1 MGASGMTELVLLE
14 ENGQTRLRHRGAP
27 LAMRGTRSA
36 LPQDHPSTKD
46 KAGAPPVI
54 VIAQDLICLGRR
66 DGIHTN

>member
-36 LPQDHPSTKD
+36 LPQDHSKRKGQGGRSTSHSNRTRPHMSR
-46 KAGAPPVI
+46 PP
-54 VIAQDLICLGRR
+54 
-66 DGIHTN
+66 